1 LLDHVPVRRDMKEG
15 ALVFAPWP
23 HDGLPSEPLPEH
35 EVELWAIGL
44 EVSDALLERLV
55 EDLSPDEEARARKF
69 VFQRDRR
76 RFQVARSFLR
86 RLLSAYA
93 GVPINQLRL
102 SYGPRGKPGVDL
114 NGPRMLQ
121 FNVAHSG
128 EMAVLAITAGM
139 QVGVD
144 LEEVRPI
151 LEALEIARST
161 FSRKE
166 IEALERMPG
175 NERHNGFLRC
185 WTRKEAYVKA
195 LGEGLHLA
203 LDSFDVSVTPAS
215 DADIALERSN
225 GHWAL
230 HHFAPSSGYIGAL
243 AVGGRAHR
251 MKGWLVDLT
260 RLS

>member
-1 LLDHVPVRRDMKEG
+1 
-15 ALVFAPWP
+15 
-23 HDGLPSEPLPEH
+23 LPKH
-35 EVELWAIGL
+35 EVELWAIEL
-44 EVSDALLERLV
+44 EVSDAMLERIV
-55 EDLSPDEEARARKF
+55 EDLSPDEQARARQF

-86 RLLSAYA
+86 RLLSAYSD
-93 GVPINQLRL
+93 VPINQLHL
-102 SYGPRGKPGVDL
+102 NYGPRGKPGVDL
-114 NGPRMLQ
+114 NGPKMLQ

-128 EMAVLAITAGM
+128 EMAVLAITSGM

-151 LEALEIARST
+151 ADALEIARST

-166 IEALERMPG
+166 FEALERMPD

-203 LDSFDVSVTPAS
+203 LDSFDVSVAPES
-215 DADIALERSN
+215 DADIALERSD
-225 GHWAL
+225 GHWSL
-230 HHFAPSSGYIGAL
+230 HHFEPSSGYIGAL
-243 AVGGRAHR
+243 AIGGRAHR
-251 MKGWLVDLT
+251 MKGWFADLT
-260 RLS
+260 RLI